1 MSNPRHI
8 SYVMFCP
15 DANLEHKTCASLDF
29 GTKSHADALHFQF
42 QCDVMQGFAPFTKTA
57 FASKHSMSNAI

>member
-1 MSNPRHI
+1 
-8 SYVMFCP
+8 MFCP

-29 GTKSHADALHFQF
+29 NTKSHADALHFQF